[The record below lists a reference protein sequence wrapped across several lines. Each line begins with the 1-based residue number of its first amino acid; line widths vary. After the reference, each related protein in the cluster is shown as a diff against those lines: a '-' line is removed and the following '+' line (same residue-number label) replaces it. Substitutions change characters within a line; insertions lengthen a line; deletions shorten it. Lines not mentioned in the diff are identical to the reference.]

1 MRRNVLLL
9 AILAVSLTATACIN
23 SPESEAKRA
32 EQMIQLADALNEV
45 RTTASELNT
54 TLDSLKVVLAK
65 QDSTIAKLA
74 NATGVQVVK

>member
-1 MRRNVLLL
+1 
-9 AILAVSLTATACIN
+9 
-23 SPESEAKRA
+23 
-32 EQMIQLADALNEV
+32 MIQLADALNEV